1 MHDSNTD
8 ASTLS
13 HVSRGRGRLALLGVF
28 WSFVNIMVSNGLTV
42 VVFLVTSLLLEP
54 ADFGAVALATSIV
67 IWVMTLVPL
76 PLGDA
81 IIQRSDLRQAHL
93 DSAFW
98 LTMAIAL
105 AAIAVLVISAP
116 LIASWTKLD
125 VLAVILPVLS
135 LRILFVSLG
144 NIPAALVNRRM
155 EFRHIALRTT
165 LANGLGAAGCLLLVL
180 QGYAIWALIMA
191 QVITAVVGCIVSYW
205 TADWRPGFQLSRAA
219 LTDLRGFTLFT
230 MGGRMIEP
238 TKINQI
244 LLGVVAGPAVLG
256 IFFFARRIC
265 EILQELTIGTLLPVT
280 RVLFASLQTEKDQRR
295 EAFILSS
302 FAAATAAFPLFIGFI
317 IVAPT
322 AIPFVFGSKWLA
334 AIYPLQCFAML
345 SLMMSIGVMQA
356 SLVRFSGHASWWFG
370 FECVVSLS
378 GFAAILLLA
387 PEGLNRIMSA
397 LVGISFLLW
406 PIATRKTLKI
416 LDMSAATYIFDA
428 LRPALISVSMMAIAL
443 FALRELG
450 PPMYGTSQLLAQFAV
465 AIPTY
470 VIMIFL
476 VGGDR
481 LQQILV
487 QFRSRRNNSAQ

>member
-105 AAIAVLVISAP
+105 ASIAVLVISAP

-165 LANGLGAAGCLLLVL
+165 LANGLGAEIG
-180 QGYAIWALIMA
+180 
-191 QVITAVVGCIVSYW
+191 
-205 TADWRPGFQLSRAA
+205 RAH
-219 LTDLRGFTLFT
+219 
-230 MGGRMIEP
+230 
-238 TKINQI
+238 
-244 LLGVVAGPAVLG
+244 V
-256 IFFFARRIC
+256 
-265 EILQELTIGTLLPVT
+265 
-280 RVLFASLQTEKDQRR
+280 
-295 EAFILSS
+295 
-302 FAAATAAFPLFIGFI
+302 
-317 IVAPT
+317 
-322 AIPFVFGSKWLA
+322 
-334 AIYPLQCFAML
+334 
-345 SLMMSIGVMQA
+345 
-356 SLVRFSGHASWWFG
+356 
-370 FECVVSLS
+370 
-378 GFAAILLLA
+378 
-387 PEGLNRIMSA
+387 
-397 LVGISFLLW
+397 
-406 PIATRKTLKI
+406 
-416 LDMSAATYIFDA
+416 
-428 LRPALISVSMMAIAL
+428 
-443 FALRELG
+443 
-450 PPMYGTSQLLAQFAV
+450 
-465 AIPTY
+465 
-470 VIMIFL
+470 
-476 VGGDR
+476 
-481 LQQILV
+481 
-487 QFRSRRNNSAQ
+487 

>member
-105 AAIAVLVISAP
+105 AAIAVLVFTAP
-116 LIASWTKLD
+116 LIASWTSLD

-191 QVITAVVGCIVSYW
+191 QVITAVVGCVVSYW

-219 LTDLRGFTLFT
+219 LRDLRGFTLFT

-244 LLGVVAGPAVLG
+244 LLGIVAGPAVLG

-280 RVLFASLQTEKDQRR
+280 RVLFASLQAEKDQRR

-356 SLVRFSGHASWWFG
+356 SLVRFSGHARWWFG
-370 FECVVSLS
+370 FECVVSLT

-387 PEGLNRIMSA
+387 PGGLNPIMSA

-406 PIATRKTLKI
+406 PIATRKTLRI
-416 LDMSAATYIFDA
+416 LDMSVATYIFDS

-443 FALRELG
+443 FTLRELG

-470 VIMIFL
+470 VAMILL

-481 LQQILV
+481 LHQIV
-487 QFRSRRNNSAQ
+487 SKIRSNRNNCAQ